1 MLFQPLRRNFRQGP
15 TAALALRSKRQLFNL
30 IDKNKTLAYSFLRQY
45 TPHPRFRK
53 LNTNPYTGKQPH
65 TMRHLAARL
74 YESTILKHPICTLIA
89 LAAILSFFA
98 FHIPDFRLDASA
110 DSLLLEDDRDLK
122 TFRDINSR
130 YAIKE
135 FVMVTYEPEEDLLS
149 DASLKT
155 LRSLYN
161 DLLELKSVDS
171 IFSILDVPLLRTSNI
186 RLTEITPDNIKSLTD
201 KGIDR
206 KKAHAELTTNPIYK
220 NLLISEDGT
229 TAALV
234 VFLFTDQDLSRITA
248 QRVALI
254 NKKHSEGLSP
264 QNEERLRDCEK
275 IYQQSIDTFNTRRSQ
290 DINDIRSVI
299 RPYND
304 HATVLLGGVPMIADD
319 MLTFIRSDLI
329 TFGLGVFVFIVV
341 TLFIIF
347 RQLRWVVLPLL
358 CCMYTVTMM
367 IGILGFVQWKVTVIS
382 SNFISLMLILTM
394 EMNIHLAVR
403 YRQMCTEMP
412 DASHRD
418 VIITTVRTIVMPC
431 LYAALTTIFAFCS
444 LVFSG
449 IRPVID
455 FGWMMTIG
463 LALTFLISFLL
474 IPSLLLLMPR
484 APSHRIDGFQSI
496 ITSFLARIP
505 RDYGNLVLA
514 IAVVLAVVSAWGIN
528 RLEVE
533 NSFVNYFKNDTEIC
547 RGLKLIDK
555 KLGGTTPLDVIL
567 HFKTDETPEEEDEWD
582 DGFGWA
588 GDYNPDDYW
597 YTPFKIE
604 QIKKVHDYFDAQP
617 EIGQVLSLAALVRII
632 EDLNKGRPFDGV
644 ELGVLAR
651 NVPEPFK
658 SKMLD
663 PYVNIDH
670 NEARITMRI
679 VDSMPDLRRNELLK
693 RINSDLTEKLGLKAE
708 DFTVTGLMVLYNNML
723 QSLFRSQILTIGIV
737 LVGIFAMLL
746 VLFRSAMLAFIA
758 SVPNALAICI
768 VLGIMGLCGIP
779 LDFMTITIAS
789 ITMGIAIDNSIHY
802 IYRFKDE
809 YGKSGDYTAAMSRC
823 HASVGKAIFN
833 SSVTIIFGFSILVLS
848 NFIPTI
854 YFGIFTG
861 LSMFIALLS
870 VLVLMPKLLYLFKP
884 FKKNCEAAV

>member
-1 MLFQPLRRNFRQGP
+1 
-15 TAALALRSKRQLFNL
+15 
-30 IDKNKTLAYSFLRQY
+30 
-45 TPHPRFRK
+45 
-53 LNTNPYTGKQPH
+53 
-65 TMRHLAARL
+65 MRHLTARL

-89 LAAILSFFA
+89 LAVILTFFA
-98 FHIPDFRLDASA
+98 AYIPDFRLDASA
-110 DSLLLEDDRDLK
+110 DSLLLEDDSDLK
-122 TFRDINSR
+122 TFRDIYSR

-135 FVMVTYEPEEDLLS
+135 FVMVAYEPDADLLS
-149 DASLKT
+149 DASLKA
-155 LRSLYN
+155 LRRMH
-161 DLLELKSVDS
+161 DELLKLDSVDS
-171 IFSILDVPLLRTSNI
+171 ILSMLDVPLLRTSNI
-186 RLTEITPDNIKSLTD
+186 RLTEITPDSIKKLTSD
-201 KGIDR
+201 NIDR
-206 KKAHAELTTNPIYK
+206 EQAREELTTNPIYS
-220 NLLISEDGT
+220 NLLISKDGN
-229 TAALV
+229 TAALI
-234 VFLFTDQDLSRITA
+234 VFIVTDQNLRTVSEE
-248 QRVALI
+248 RVALI
-254 NKKHSEGLSP
+254 NKKHSEGLSSEE
-264 QNEERLRDCEK
+264 EERLDACEK
-275 IYQQSIDTFNTRRSQ
+275 SYQQAIDTFNKRRSQ
-290 DINDIRSVI
+290 EIADIRAI
-299 RPYND
+299 IKPYNE
-304 HATVLLGGVPMIADD
+304 HATVLLGGVPLIADD

-329 TFGLGVFVFIVV
+329 TFGIGVFLFIVA

-347 RQLRWVVLPLL
+347 RQKRWVVLPLL
-358 CCMYTVTMM
+358 CCAYTVTMM
-367 IGILGFVQWKVTVIS
+367 IGILGFVEWKVTVIS

-412 DASHRD
+412 EASHRD
-418 VIITTVRTIVMPC
+418 VIKTTVRTIVMPC

-444 LVFSG
+444 LVSSG

-463 LALTFLISFLL
+463 LALTFVISFML
-474 IPSLLLLMPR
+474 IPALLLLMPR
-484 APSHRIDGFQSI
+484 DDKKYTDGLQSA
-496 ITSFLARIP
+496 ITAFLARIP
-505 RDYGNLVLA
+505 RDYGATVLVTAALLG
-514 IAVVLAVVSAWGIN
+514 IMGLWGIT

-533 NSFVNYFKNDTEIC
+533 NSFVNYFKEKTEISQ
-547 RGLKLIDK
+547 GLRLIDD
-555 KLGGTTPLDVIL
+555 KLGGTTPLDVVL
-567 HFKTDETPEEEDEWD
+567 HFKTDEATDEEDDWD
-582 DGFGWA
+582 DGFSIA
-588 GDYNPDDYW
+588 GDSNPDDYW

-617 EIGQVLSLAALVRII
+617 EIGQVLSLASLVRII
-632 EDLNKGRPFDGV
+632 EDLNKGRPFDGI
-644 ELGVLAR
+644 ELGILAR

-658 SKMLD
+658 SEMLD
-663 PYVNIDH
+663 PYVNIDR

-679 VDSMPDLRRNELLK
+679 IDSLPDLRRNELLK
-693 RINSDLTEKLGLKAE
+693 RINSDLTGKLGLAPE
-708 DFTVTGLMVLYNNML
+708 AFTVTGLMVLYNNML

-737 LVGIFAMLL
+737 LAGIFVVLL
-746 VLFRSAMLAFIA
+746 VLFRSIALAFIA
-758 SVPNALAICI
+758 SVPNALAISI
-768 VLGIMGLCGIP
+768 VLGIMGLCNIP

-861 LSMFIALLS
+861 LAMFIALLS